1 MRKHKLAFIIGVDMR
16 RSFVFVALLLI
27 ISMLCGCSQ
36 NGNGV
41 IVQKPTVALEAGV
54 SAEKAF
60 EELNAQSEYS
70 EIKFND
76 VFDVV
81 AALENGKTDYAIVD
95 SYQLESLKKY
105 NDVNIRVEK
114 ELDYKADYCL
124 YFSLE
129 NEKLRESFDFAIKE
143 LKNDGTFENI
153 KKAFIQSYEYDN
165 TIIDPVNGKLV
176 MLCVSD
182 ERTYDGVAFGMD
194 FYMIREITAMLGYEL
209 DFVSVDFDELF
220 IKLENGEGDFVG
232 GAVEFTQ
239 ERASSYLA
247 SESYYSDNYYL
258 VTNE

>member
-1 MRKHKLAFIIGVDMR
+1 MREHKSAFKIGVDMR
-16 RSFVFVALLLI
+16 RRFLFVALLLI
-27 ISMLCGCSQ
+27 ISMLCGCSK
-36 NGNGV
+36 NGNGI
-41 IVQKPTVALEAGV
+41 IVQKPTVAFEAGI
-54 SAEKAF
+54 STEMAF

-70 EIKFND
+70 EVKYNHFLD
-76 VFDVV
+76 AV

-95 SYQLESLKKY
+95 SYQLESLKKS
-105 NDVNIRVEK
+105 DVKIKVEK
-114 ELDYKADYCL
+114 ELNFKTDYCL
-124 YFSLE
+124 YFSSKGE
-129 NEKLRESFDFAIKE
+129 QLRERFDFAIRE
-143 LKNDGTFENI
+143 LKNDGTFEII

-209 DFVSVDFDELF
+209 DFVIVDFDELF

-232 GAVEFTQ
+232 GAVEYTP
-239 ERASSYLA
+239 ERADLYLA

>member
-1 MRKHKLAFIIGVDMR
+1 MR
-16 RSFVFVALLLI
+16 RCFLFVAFLLI

-36 NGNGV
+36 NGNGI
-41 IVQKPTVALEAGV
+41 IVQKPTVAFEAGI
-54 SAEKAF
+54 STEKAF

-70 EIKFND
+70 EIKYND
-76 VFDVV
+76 TFDAV
-81 AALENGKTDYAIVD
+81 AALENGKTDYAIVN

-105 NDVNIRVEK
+105 NDVKIKVEK

-124 YFSLE
+124 YFSSE
-129 NEKLRESFDFAIKE
+129 NEKLRERFDFAINE
-143 LKNDGTFENI
+143 LKKDGTFENI
-153 KKAFIQSYEYDN
+153 KRVFIDSYDYDN

-182 ERTYDGVAFGMD
+182 ERIYDGVFFGMD

-209 DFVSVDFDELF
+209 DFVTVDFDELF

-232 GAVEFTQ
+232 GAVEYTP

>member
-1 MRKHKLAFIIGVDMR
+1 MREHKSAFKIGVDMR
-16 RSFVFVALLLI
+16 RSFLFVALLLI
-27 ISMLCGCSQ
+27 ISMLCGCSK
-36 NGNGV
+36 NGNGI
-41 IVQKPTVALEAGV
+41 IVQKPTVAFEAGI
-54 SAEKAF
+54 STEMAF

-70 EIKFND
+70 EIKYNHFLD
-76 VFDVV
+76 AVV
-81 AALENGKTDYAIVD
+81 ALENGKTDYAIVD
-95 SYQLESLKKY
+95 SYQLESLEKS
-105 NDVNIRVEK
+105 DVKIKVEK
-114 ELDYKADYCL
+114 ELDFKTDYCL
-124 YFSLE
+124 YFSSKGE
-129 NEKLRESFDFAIKE
+129 QLRERFDFAIKE
-143 LKNDGTFENI
+143 LKNDGTFEII

-209 DFVSVDFDELF
+209 DFVIVDFDELF

-232 GAVEFTQ
+232 GAVEYTP
-239 ERASSYLA
+239 ERADLYLA